1 MFRSVGLLLLLF
13 LFSGVADCQLILTVA
28 GDGRPGFSGDGGE
41 AIAAELKGP
50 AGIAIDN
57 DGNLL
62 ISDGANGRIRKV
74 DMRTGLIATIAT
86 GLDGPA
92 GLAVD
97 KAGNIFIAEENAGA
111 IRKIDAGSGSLST
124 FFSLSSGFRPSDIK
138 LDAAGNF
145 YVADAV
151 DNLIREIDASGHGSS
166 VIAGTGSPGDA
177 GDGGPATQAQLNH
190 CRYICLDVAG
200 DLYIAD
206 QYNNVVRKVDTRTGI
221 ITTFAG
227 KPAGGYSGDGL
238 LAVNALLAQPSGIVV
253 APGGRLL
260 IADSYNHVI
269 RSVDINSGIIST
281 IAGNNFPGY
290 SGDGGPP
297 LRAELDG
304 PMYLTID
311 VYGSIYIVDAG
322 NYVIRKVNNCP
333 VFSLGDDVVVC
344 DTATVTLDATKG
356 NVFGIFHWSTGET
369 TPTIRVSRSGS
380 YWVVASNID
389 STCLSRDTVNIKAN
403 DCRVGVIYFP
413 GAFSP
418 NGDGKNDVFRPLVRG
433 GTPGYFV
440 LTIFDRWGQ
449 KVFETKDTGSGWDGM
464 RSGVAVLPGAY
475 IWRATYQFGQA
486 PRLTQGGTVVVVR

>member
-1 MFRSVGLLLLLF
+1 MLRSVGLLLLLL
-13 LFSGVADCQLILTVA
+13 LFSEVADCQLILTVA
-28 GDGRPGFSGDGGE
+28 GDGRPGFGGDGGE
-41 AIAAELKGP
+41 AISAALNGP

-74 DMRTGLIATIAT
+74 NTRTGLIATIAT

-92 GLAVD
+92 GLVVD
-97 KAGNIFIAEENAGA
+97 KAGNIYIAEENAGA

-124 FFSLSSGFRPSDIK
+124 FFSLSSDFRPSDIK

-151 DNLIREIDASGHGSS
+151 DNLIWEIDGSGHTSN

-177 GDGGPATQAQLNH
+177 GDEGLATQAQLNH
-190 CRYICLDVAG
+190 CRYICLDAAG
-200 DLYIAD
+200 DLFIAD
-206 QYNNVVRKVDTRTGI
+206 QFNNVVRRVDARTGI
-221 ITTFAG
+221 ITAFAG

-238 LAVNALLAQPSGIVV
+238 PAVNALLAQPSGIVV

-269 RSVDINSGIIST
+269 RSVNINSGIIST

-297 LRAELDG
+297 LRAELNG
-304 PMYLTID
+304 PMYLTLD
-311 VYGSIYIVDAG
+311 AYGSIYIVDAG

-344 DTATVTLDATKG
+344 DTVNVTLDATKG
-356 NVFGIFHWSTGET
+356 NAFGIFHWSTGET

-380 YWVVASNID
+380 YWVAASNID
-389 STCLSRDTVNIKAN
+389 TTCLSRDTVNIKAN
-403 DCRVGVIYFP
+403 DCRMGIIYFP

-449 KVFETKDTGSGWDGM
+449 KVFETKDPDRGWDGI
-464 RSGVAVLPGAY
+464 RSGVAVLPGTY
-475 IWRATYQFGQA
+475 VWRATYQFGQA
-486 PRLTQGGTVVVVR
+486 PRLTRSGTVVVVR